1 MLEQPRIA
9 KLAQPTSAG
18 YCRHRA
24 QLCHRAD
31 IDRGQLHDNYL
42 AKQTFRSLER
52 KVQRLTSDTFR
63 KSQKPAFSLATACAN
78 MSINRTI
85 DTRLY

>member
-1 MLEQPRIA
+1 MREQPRIA

-18 YCRHRA
+18 YCRHRV

-42 AKQTFRSLER
+42 AKQTFRSFER
-52 KVQRLTSDTFR
+52 KIQRLTSDTFR
-63 KSQKPAFSLATACAN
+63 NFTKGGQGVEPDNVLS
-78 MSINRTI
+78 R
-85 DTRLY
+85 